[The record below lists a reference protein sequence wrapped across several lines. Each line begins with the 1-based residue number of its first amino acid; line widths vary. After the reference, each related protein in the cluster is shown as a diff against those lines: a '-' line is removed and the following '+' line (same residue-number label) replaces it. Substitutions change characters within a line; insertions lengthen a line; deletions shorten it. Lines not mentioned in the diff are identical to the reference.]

1 MKYDAQN
8 AQILYVVKVFLSW
21 IYSNQFYINNLSN
34 SLYIRELTCFFTPWM
49 AFLGEWRGEYIST
62 SISIT
67 SKVAHVFF
75 ITIKKHVKPACCQ

>member
-67 SKVAHVFF
+67 SKVPHVFF
-75 ITIKKHVKPACCQ
+75 VTIEKHVKPACCQ